1 MSTKYRYLWL
11 HGSLAVFGARHRLM
25 VDRPREMINALV
37 VQCPGF
43 EAALRRGRFAVFAG
57 PKSRW
62 RAIDGV
68 RMDEPIDAMQLHLV
82 PELSGHGRGEGKM
95 LLGLTLLGLSFVPGV
110 QAGLTSGFSGIGE
123 SLAGASGAELG
134 GMLGSRLLGGAGTWL
149 MMAGASEALAPQ
161 LRQPAGDPSGIISG
175 PQPAGEGAAVP
186 LVYGRARV
194 ESPPII
200 SAGVTV
206 RTMVP

>member
-1 MSTKYRYLWL
+1 
-11 HGSLAVFGARHRLM
+11 
-25 VDRPREMINALV
+25 
-37 VQCPGF
+37 
-43 EAALRRGRFAVFAG
+43 
-57 PKSRW
+57 
-62 RAIDGV
+62 
-68 RMDEPIDAMQLHLV
+68 MDEPIDETQLHLV
-82 PELSGHGRGEGKM
+82 PEFSGHGRGEGKM

-110 QAGLTSGFSGIGE
+110 QAGLTSGFSSIGE

-175 PQPAGEGAAVP
+175 PQPTGEGAAVP

-194 ESPPII
+194 EAPPII